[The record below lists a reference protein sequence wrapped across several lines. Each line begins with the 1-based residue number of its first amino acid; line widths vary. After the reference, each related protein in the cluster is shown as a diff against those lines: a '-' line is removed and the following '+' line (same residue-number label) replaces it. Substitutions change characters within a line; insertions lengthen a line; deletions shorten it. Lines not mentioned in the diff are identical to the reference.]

1 MILNKEKGY
10 LLRDHS
16 PAYELTGH
24 IKEDVVFI
32 IIIFI
37 IKFLKSFKACGNAT
51 ARVISQAT
59 VDTQAHFD
67 TTVETLQTEFHNRSI

>member
-1 MILNKEKGY
+1 MKSVVWKMILNKEKKD
-10 LLRDHS
+10 LHRDHS

-24 IKEDVVFI
+24 NKEDVVNI
-32 IIIFI
+32 
-37 IKFLKSFKACGNAT
+37 LKSFKACGNAT

-67 TTVETLQTEFHNRSI
+67 STVETLQTEFKNRSI